1 MVRKTWAGSETLFTL
16 TFRQNVLLSDGHG
29 FFLTIFTFVLLK
41 LSGKVW
47 VGVLL
52 FLTDSLCLLSCYCCF
67 LIFVFLKVLLL
78 IFCVV
83 EGVAKVVRER

>member
-1 MVRKTWAGSETLFTL
+1 M
-16 TFRQNVLLSDGHG
+16 
-29 FFLTIFTFVLLK
+29 LLK

-52 FLTDSLCLLSCYCCF
+52 FLTDSLCWLSCYCCF
-67 LIFVFLKVLLL
+67 LIFVLLKVLLL